1 MHSGGQL
8 NPALVRGDFVW
19 RVMNDDTNTLA
30 FERAAAGGSLWVVL
44 NRSQQVRTVTLP
56 SLDARVRLEPLF
68 STAAESLA
76 DEPPPDSADG
86 LWQVKLAPLS
96 GRVFAVKR

>member
-1 MHSGGQL
+1 
-8 NPALVRGDFVW
+8 
-19 RVMNDDTNTLA
+19 
-30 FERAAAGGSLWVVL
+30 
-44 NRSQQVRTVTLP
+44 
-56 SLDARVRLEPLF
+56 LDARVRLEPLF